1 MLYSNNFE
9 KIVMTQPTA
18 QHELNIISDV
28 VCPWCYIA
36 KKQFEQAIDATG
48 FTSQFSI
55 TWRPFE
61 LNPDMPTG
69 GVDRVSYRTQKF
81 GSWERSLAL
90 DADVAAAGKRVGI
103 TFRHDLMQRTPNS
116 FQAHRLILLA
126 GHDGVQDA
134 VVDALFKA
142 YFIEGRDVGEASVL
156 IEIASQAGLDS
167 ARAQKFLESNV
178 GADEI
183 RRQEQSAMNA
193 EISGVPTFII
203 DGEVIFSGAVGAE
216 AMAIYFRKAVAK

>member
-1 MLYSNNFE
+1 MQTP
-9 KIVMTQPTA
+9 KP
-18 QHELNIISDV
+18 HDLNIVSDII
-28 VCPWCYIA
+28 CPWCYIA
-36 KKQFEQAIDATG
+36 KKQLALAFETAQLASHFDV
-48 FTSQFSI
+48 

-61 LNPDMPTG
+61 LNPDMPIS

-81 GSWERSLAL
+81 GSWQRSQAL

-103 TFRHDLMQRTPNS
+103 NFRHDLMTRTPNS

-126 GHDGVQDA
+126 GRDDRQNA

-142 YFIEGRDVGEASVL
+142 YFTEGRNVGETSVL
-156 IEIASQAGLDS
+156 VEIAAEAGLD
-167 ARAQKFLESNV
+167 AERVLKFLQSNV

-183 RRQEQSAMNA
+183 RRQEQSAINA
-193 EISGVPTFII
+193 EISGVPTFIL

-216 AMAIYFRKAVAK
+216 AMATYFQKALKK